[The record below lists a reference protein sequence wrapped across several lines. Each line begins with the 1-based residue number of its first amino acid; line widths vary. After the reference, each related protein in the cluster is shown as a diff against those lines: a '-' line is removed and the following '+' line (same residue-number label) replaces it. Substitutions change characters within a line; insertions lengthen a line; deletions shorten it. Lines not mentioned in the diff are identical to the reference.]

1 MKTSTGKTSF
11 KSIATTLLLVFSCF
25 TLTSSGY
32 LSWLYHLMTFVPP
45 ATVDALSMGVG
56 YLFQAVGIGIAAF
69 LLRYRP
75 DAMSRAAFVVAIAL
89 NFACAA
95 PASLSDSLAG
105 TLVFGYVMNLLCGVI
120 SAFYL
125 LRIVRCIGEERRGIV
140 FGGGYACSIIVTYL
154 LSLVPVPAVSG
165 MPGELVSCAVLS
177 LIAVGIVVATRE
189 EPLPAADALPQ
200 GEAST
205 REGGPSPAVAPSSGA
220 SGASGLIA
228 LAAITVLLM
237 SMVKNVGFSFPT
249 ADLTTTGSLELSRL
263 FYAAGLIIAGIVVD
277 RSRKYGS
284 ILCMSALVTPF
295 ALMAL
300 SGEPISGM
308 VLWAVDYLFYGFF
321 SVFRIVLFADIAARA
336 NRAYL
341 SGLGLLLGRVGDALG
356 TFVCLSL
363 AGSTVMLVV
372 VAVLLFVAC
381 VFTFYLL
388 FQQLFMPAP
397 AAQRSER
404 EIFDAFAVRYAL
416 SPREREVA
424 RFALDGK
431 TNAEIAATLFV
442 TESTVKYHMRN
453 ALKKTGCK
461 NRAELLTLYAT
472 EDR

>member
-1 MKTSTGKTSF
+1 
-11 KSIATTLLLVFSCF
+11 
-25 TLTSSGY
+25 
-32 LSWLYHLMTFVPP
+32 
-45 ATVDALSMGVG
+45 
-56 YLFQAVGIGIAAF
+56 
-69 LLRYRP
+69 
-75 DAMSRAAFVVAIAL
+75 
-89 NFACAA
+89 
-95 PASLSDSLAG
+95 
-105 TLVFGYVMNLLCGVI
+105 
-120 SAFYL
+120 
-125 LRIVRCIGEERRGIV
+125 
-140 FGGGYACSIIVTYL
+140 
-154 LSLVPVPAVSG
+154 
-165 MPGELVSCAVLS
+165 
-177 LIAVGIVVATRE
+177 
-189 EPLPAADALPQ
+189 
-200 GEAST
+200 
-205 REGGPSPAVAPSSGA
+205 
-220 SGASGLIA
+220 
-228 LAAITVLLM
+228 
-237 SMVKNVGFSFPT
+237 
-249 ADLTTTGSLELSRL
+249 
-263 FYAAGLIIAGIVVD
+263 
-277 RSRKYGS
+277 
-284 ILCMSALVTPF
+284 MSALVTPF

-472 EDR
+472 EAR